1 MKKFNLAAFTLLLVG
16 LFVVTVKAMTTI
28 TVDYVNDGLYLHHS
42 KESSNSS
49 SISENYQTTTKL
61 TNRTRAINGKMQVT
75 ISRKNILGVY
85 DAQTRQF
92 FDTLDQDYMY
102 ANYTATKSGT
112 YKMWVAYADF
122 YGGNFQGTPMRG
134 IVELY

>member
-28 TVDYVNDGLYLHHS
+28 TVDYVSDGLTLHQS

-49 SISENYQTTTKL
+49 SISKDYQTTTKL
-61 TNRTRAINGKMQVT
+61 TNRTRAINGKMQIT

-85 DAQTRQF
+85 EAQTRQF
-92 FDTLDQDYMY
+92 FDTLDRDYMY
-102 ANYTATKSGT
+102 ANYTTQKSGT
-112 YKMWVAYADF
+112 YKIWAAYAEL
-122 YGGNFQGTPMRG
+122 YGGTLTGPMRG
-134 IVELY
+134 IAELY